1 MKNGVQ
7 LLLDNGTIKVSGIR
21 NGYNGINMI
30 EDCLAE
36 TVSNDEYVF
45 ANELFSSDEDMFS
58 NNDSVMS
65 KYSEEG
71 VNVIVPCFGF
81 PTPIEIEY
89 HSKPAVSPVVIYL
102 SGLVPYK

>member
-1 MKNGVQ
+1 MDCQEEHQYGSCHICYRASRGCFIVRRGVQ

-45 ANELFSSDEDMFS
+45 ANELFSSDEGMFYK
-58 NNDSVMS
+58 NDSVMS

-71 VNVIVPCFGF
+71 VNVIVPFF
-81 PTPIEIEY
+81 
-89 HSKPAVSPVVIYL
+89 VIPPL
-102 SGLVPYK
+102 